1 MSNKLKYSAIA
12 AVPKIDLPSSKSI
25 SNRLLIAQALSG
37 NTIVLENLSKAE
49 DTVLL
54 QKALASNKE
63 TVNVGMAG
71 TAFRFL
77 TAYYSISNGTKILTG
92 SKRMLQRPI
101 GVLVEKLKELGA
113 DITYLKNDGFPP
125 LKIVG
130 KRLKGGPLSIDASVS
145 SQYISALLL
154 IAPHLENGLQL
165 SLKGEVV
172 SFPYID
178 LTIDLQ
184 QQIGIDINRDG
195 SLISVKNG
203 AHTSNL
209 QMVVE
214 ADWSSAA
221 FFYQIVALSG
231 KSLFIN
237 NLSASSRQGDM
248 NCFKIFEELGVKT
261 EFLKEGA
268 LLTQH
273 AHQVQSILKLDMTE
287 TPDLIPPV
295 AVVASQL
302 CSKISITGT
311 KTLYIKECNRVEAL
325 KTELAKL
332 GVELNEVDG
341 NCFEIRQS
349 DKTMENEKVLSFL
362 SYDDHRI
369 AMSLAPLALRYKIE
383 IDSLHV
389 VVKSFP
395 TYWVEINKVGIFT

>member
-1 MSNKLKYSAIA
+1 MSNKLKYKAIA
-12 AVPKIDLPSSKSI
+12 TVPKIDLPSSKSI
-25 SNRLLIAQALSG
+25 SNRLLITQALSG
-37 NTIVLENLSKAE
+37 NTIVLENLSEAE

-54 QKALASNKE
+54 QKALASNEE

-92 SKRMLQRPI
+92 SERMLQRPI

-113 DITYLKNDGFPP
+113 DITYLENDGFPP

-130 KRLKGGPLSIDASVS
+130 KRLNGGPLSIDASVS

-184 QQIGIDINRDG
+184 QQIGIDIKREG
-195 SLISVKNG
+195 SLISVQNG
-203 AHTSNL
+203 AYTSNL

-237 NLSASSRQGDM
+237 NLSQTSRQGDV
-248 NCFKIFEELGVKT
+248 NCFKIFDELGVKT

-273 AHQVQSILKLDMTE
+273 TSQFQSILKLDMIE

-295 AVVASQL
+295 VVVASQL
-302 CSKISITGT
+302 YSKIAITGT
-311 KTLYIKECNRVEAL
+311 KTLYIKECNRVAAL
-325 KTELAKL
+325 KIELAKL
-332 GVELNEVDG
+332 GAELNEVDG
-341 NCFEIRQS
+341 NCFEIQRS
-349 DKTMENEKVLSFL
+349 DKTVEEDKVISFL
-362 SYDDHRI
+362 SYDDHRM
-369 AMSLAPLALRYKIE
+369 AMSLAPLALKYKIE
-383 IDSLHV
+383 IDSLDV
-389 VVKSFP
+389 VAKSFP
-395 TYWVEINKVGIFT
+395 MYWVEIMKVGIFT

>member
-12 AVPKIDLPSSKSI
+12 TVPKIDLPSSKSI

-37 NTIVLENLSKAE
+37 NTIVLENLSEAE

-54 QKALASNKE
+54 QKALASNEE

-77 TAYYSISNGTKILTG
+77 TAYYSISKVTRILTG
-92 SKRMLQRPI
+92 SERMLKRPI
-101 GVLVEKLKELGA
+101 GVLVEKLKKLGA

-165 SLKGEVV
+165 RLKGEVV

-184 QQIGIDINRDG
+184 QQIGIEINRDG

-237 NLSASSRQGDM
+237 NLSPTSRQGDM

-273 AHQVQSILKLDMTE
+273 AHQIQSILKLDMTE
-287 TPDLIPPV
+287 MPDLIPPV

-302 CSKISITGT
+302 CSKISISGT
-311 KTLYIKECNRVEAL
+311 KTLYIKECNRVAAL

-341 NCFEIRQS
+341 NCFEIQRS
-349 DKTMENEKVLSFL
+349 DKTMENEKGLSFL
-362 SYDDHRI
+362 SYDDHRM
-369 AMSLAPLALRYKIE
+369 AMSLAPLAIRYKIE
-383 IDSLHV
+383 IDSLDV

-395 TYWVEINKVGIFT
+395 TYWIEMKKVGIFT

>member
-1 MSNKLKYSAIA
+1 MSNKLKYKAIA
-12 AVPKIDLPSSKSI
+12 TVPKIDLPSSKSI
-25 SNRLLIAQALSG
+25 SNRLLITQALSG
-37 NTIVLENLSKAE
+37 NTIVLENLSEAE

-54 QKALASNKE
+54 QKALASNEE

-92 SKRMLQRPI
+92 SERMLQRPI

-113 DITYLKNDGFPP
+113 DITYLENDGFPP

-130 KRLKGGPLSIDASVS
+130 KRLNGGPLSIDASVS

-184 QQIGIDINRDG
+184 QQIGIDINREG
-195 SLISVKNG
+195 SLISVQNG
-203 AHTSNL
+203 AYTSNL

-237 NLSASSRQGDM
+237 NLSPTSRQGDV
-248 NCFKIFEELGVKT
+248 NCFKIFDALGVKT

-273 AHQVQSILKLDMTE
+273 TSQFQSILKLDMIE

-295 AVVASQL
+295 VVVASQL
-302 CSKISITGT
+302 YSKIAITGT
-311 KTLYIKECNRVEAL
+311 KTLYIKECNRVAAL
-325 KTELAKL
+325 KIELAKL
-332 GVELNEVDG
+332 GAELNEVDG
-341 NCFEIRQS
+341 NCFEIQRS
-349 DKTMENEKVLSFL
+349 DKTVEEDKVISFL
-362 SYDDHRI
+362 SYDDHRM
-369 AMSLAPLALRYKIE
+369 AMSLAPLALKYKIE
-383 IDSLHV
+383 IDSLDV
-389 VVKSFP
+389 VAKSFP
-395 TYWVEINKVGIFT
+395 MYWVEIMKVGIFT

>member
-12 AVPKIDLPSSKSI
+12 TVPKIDLPSSKSI

-37 NTIVLENLSKAE
+37 NTIVLENLSEAE

-54 QKALASNKE
+54 QKALASNEE

-77 TAYYSISNGTKILTG
+77 TAYYSVSKVTRILTG
-92 SKRMLQRPI
+92 SERMLKRPI
-101 GVLVEKLKELGA
+101 GVLVEKLKKLGA

-165 SLKGEVV
+165 RLKGEVV
-172 SFPYID
+172 SLPYID

-221 FFYQIVALSG
+221 FFYQIVALSR

-237 NLSASSRQGDM
+237 NLSPTSRQGDI

-273 AHQVQSILKLDMTE
+273 AHQIQSILNLDMTE

-311 KTLYIKECNRVEAL
+311 KTLYIKECNRVAAL

-332 GVELNEVDG
+332 SVELNEVDG
-341 NCFEIRQS
+341 NCFEIQRS
-349 DKTMENEKVLSFL
+349 DKTMEYEKGLSFL
-362 SYDDHRI
+362 SYDDHRM
-369 AMSLAPLALRYKIE
+369 AMSLAPLAIRYKIE
-383 IDSLHV
+383 IDSLDV

-395 TYWVEINKVGIFT
+395 TYWIEMKKVGIFI

>member
-12 AVPKIDLPSSKSI
+12 TVPKIDLPSSKSI
-25 SNRLLIAQALSG
+25 SNRLLIAQALFG
-37 NTIVLENLSKAE
+37 NTIVLENLSEAE

-54 QKALASNKE
+54 QKALASNEE

-77 TAYYSISNGTKILTG
+77 TAYYSISKVTRILTG
-92 SKRMLQRPI
+92 SERMLKRPI
-101 GVLVEKLKELGA
+101 GVLVEKLKKLGA

-165 SLKGEVV
+165 RLKGEVV

-237 NLSASSRQGDM
+237 NLSPTSRQGDM

-273 AHQVQSILKLDMTE
+273 AHQIQSILKLDMTE

-302 CSKISITGT
+302 CSKISISGT
-311 KTLYIKECNRVEAL
+311 KTLYIKECNRVAAL

-341 NCFEIRQS
+341 NCFEIQRS
-349 DKTMENEKVLSFL
+349 DKTMENEKGLSFL
-362 SYDDHRI
+362 SYDDHRM
-369 AMSLAPLALRYKIE
+369 AMSLAPLAIRYKIE
-383 IDSLHV
+383 IDSLDV

-395 TYWVEINKVGIFT
+395 TYWIEMKKVGIFT